1 MTVATLLNIALWLF
15 TIVGY
20 VIYNLYQ
27 KNLKLEQMVQS
38 QNQLIVNVQAIVE
51 ESDRV
56 LSELDRRGI
65 YKSDDEVGSF
75 FKTVMD
81 IQKLLNQFFKK

>member
-1 MTVATLLNIALWLF
+1 MNVSTILNLTLWVF

-20 VIYNLYQ
+20 VVYNLYQ
-27 KNLKLEQMVQS
+27 KNVKLEQIVQD
-38 QNQLIVNVQAIVE
+38 QNQLIDNLKTIVE

-56 LSELDRRGI
+56 LSEIDRRGI
-65 YKSDDEVGSF
+65 YKSDDETGAF

>member
-1 MTVATLLNIALWLF
+1 MTVATLLNIALWIF
-15 TIVGY
+15 TVVGY